1 MFCMFLY
8 SVFTWFDSGYMFG
21 VTIHLALCSLFVFA
35 PKMLGI
41 LVGMDQKDIY
51 GDVGKDC
58 ALALLGLVLVFTAE
72 NGFMVQT
79 VQTVWMFR
87 SCSSST
93 RPFGRI
99 SHVLCVKVARSLR
112 GDVVDTP
119 VVAQMQIPM
128 VRFT

>member
-1 MFCMFLY
+1 
-8 SVFTWFDSGYMFG
+8 
-21 VTIHLALCSLFVFA
+21 
-35 PKMLGI
+35 MLGI

-58 ALALLGLVLVFTAE
+58 ALALLGLVLVFIAECGYGAVGKDCALALLGFLLVLTAE
-72 NGFMVQT
+72 CGFMVQT
-79 VQTVWMFR
+79 VQTVWRFR